1 MSEKM
6 VRMSFTLSPQ
16 TRADLDYLSGRL
28 GVTKSA
34 LVAEL
39 LGAPL
44 SDLRSLIEMV
54 PDNPT
59 SDDLVRARGASNKI
73 ITDRIQSYRK
83 IEGDLFDDRDL

>member
-6 VRMSFTLSPQ
+6 VRMSFTLPPQ
-16 TRADLDYLSGRL
+16 TRADLDYLAGRL
-28 GVTKSA
+28 GITKSA
-34 LVAEL
+34 LVTEL

-44 SDLRSLIEMV
+44 NDLRSLIEMV

-59 SDDLVRARGASNKI
+59 PDDLLRARGASNKL

-83 IEGDLFDDRDL
+83 IEGDLFDDRNL